1 MFDPAESR
9 SLLTHN
15 ILSGRITGPEL
26 DDFIA
31 NGYRGT
37 WKQILKSRDLSILL
51 KNPQSL
57 GALFASANAFS
68 ILLELQGPELAASD
82 AATET
87 ISNTSA
93 SILLI
98 VTNTDYL
105 DFWQTVP
112 ANKTR
117 MQARING
124 TGSKLRRAV
133 YTSSDTWVAPGTPI
147 VGMSGSA
154 VGGGGNGSY
163 GSWDSGYAR
172 SGGGGAGGAV
182 ETKSATSG
190 LPTSNQ
196 TITVGS
202 AAGSSSIGSFLTS
215 AAGQNGTWG
224 GGTAIGGG
232 SDTGTIYDTDLVNAI
247 WQPNTAS
254 KKGGNGGAPW
264 AYSGNANGNAGSA
277 GLTGNGG
284 AAGNQYGSYCTSA
297 YEGDGIASGGGSGA
311 TIYPSGATGA
321 HGRHAS
327 GYGCGGGGGSG
338 VNSSYSGG
346 NGAPG
351 LAVKHWIDG

>member
-1 MFDPAESR
+1 M
-9 SLLTHN
+9 LTHS
-15 ILSGRITGPEL
+15 ILSGQITGPDL
-26 DDFIA
+26 DNLIL
-31 NGYRGT
+31 NQGYAGT
-37 WKQILKSRDLSILL
+37 WKNLLKSRDLSILL
-51 KNPQSL
+51 ANPSSL
-57 GALFASANAFS
+57 SALFASAAAFS
-68 ILLELQGPELAASD
+68 LLLDLEGAELAGSD

-87 ISNTSA
+87 ISNTS
-93 SILLI
+93 SGILLI
-98 VTNTDYL
+98 VTTPTYL
-105 DFWQTVP
+105 NLWQTVP
-112 ANKTR
+112 ANKSR
-117 MQARING
+117 LQARINAG
-124 TGSKLRRAV
+124 GSKLRKAI
-133 YTSSDTWVAPGTPI
+133 YTSSDTWIAPGTPI
-147 VGMSGSA
+147 VGMAGSA

-190 LPTSNQ
+190 LPTTNQ

-202 AAGSSSIGSFLTS
+202 AASSSSIGSFLTS

-264 AYSGNANGNAGSA
+264 AYSGNANGIAGSA
-277 GLTGNGG
+277 GLTGSGG
-284 AAGNQYGSYCTSA
+284 AAGTQNGSSCTSA

-311 TIYPSGATGA
+311 TIYPSGASGA
-321 HGRHAS
+321 GGRHAS
-327 GYGCGGGGGSG
+327 GYGCGAGGGSG
-338 VNSSYSGG
+338 VSASYAGG

-351 LAVKHWIDG
+351 LNVVHWIDG

>member
-1 MFDPAESR
+1 MSVPKH
-9 SLLTHN
+9 LLTQA
-15 ILSGRITGPEL
+15 ILANKITGAQL
-26 DDFIA
+26 DA
-31 NGYRGT
+31 LLTSGYLGT
-37 WKQILKSRDLSILL
+37 WKNLLKSRDLSIML
-51 KNPQSL
+51 KNPTSL
-57 GALFASANAFS
+57 AALFASATAFGA
-68 ILLELQGPELAASD
+68 LLDLEGAELAGSD

-93 SILLI
+93 GILLI
-98 VTNTDYL
+98 VTHTGYL
-105 DFWQTVP
+105 DLWQNVP
-112 ANKTR
+112 ANKSR
-117 MQARING
+117 LQARINAG
-124 TGSKLRRAV
+124 GSKLRRAI
-133 YTSSDTWVAPGTPI
+133 YTSSDSWIAPGTPI
-147 VGMSGSA
+147 VGMAGSS

-190 LPTSNQ
+190 LPTTNQ

-202 AAGSSSIGSFLTS
+202 AAAASSIGSFLTA

-224 GGTAIGGG
+224 GGTATGGG
-232 SDTGTIYDTDLVNAI
+232 SDTGTIYDTDLTNAI

-254 KKGGNGGAPW
+254 KKGGNGGGPW
-264 AYSGNANGNAGSA
+264 AYSGNADGIAGSA
-277 GLTGNGG
+277 GLTGSGG
-284 AAGNQYGSYCTSA
+284 AGGNQYGSYCTSA
-297 YEGDGIASGGGSGA
+297 YEGTGIGSGGGSGA
-311 TIYPSGATGA
+311 TIYPSGASGA